1 MTLPGPGGGLADAL
15 GLPGA
20 PAGRAPVDPAAAG
33 DGDREPALRR
43 AWRHLAASPLGRT
56 GLVLFVL
63 VLLMAIAG
71 PLIFPFNQATVSAN
85 SAGLLQAP
93 SAAHWLGTDELGR
106 DVFRE
111 FLAGAHVSLIVGLAA
126 TAISV
131 VLGAG
136 IGITAGFYGRAA
148 DTVLMRVTDFFLVL
162 PQLPLVIALAAFFG
176 QNLGIIILVIGM
188 TGWPTTARIVRSQ
201 TLSLRERQFVTR
213 VRSLGASNLR
223 ILRVHILPNVMPL
236 IFANTV
242 LVIGGAILAEATLS
256 FLGLGD
262 PVQTSWGTML
272 HYAFESGAIGR
283 GAWWFFIPPGVGIV
297 LVVLAFTL
305 TGHAVD
311 EALNPRLRGSR

>member
-1 MTLPGPGGGLADAL
+1 M
-15 GLPGA
+15 
-20 PAGRAPVDPAAAG
+20 
-33 DGDREPALRR
+33 
-43 AWRHLAASPLGRT
+43 WRHLTTDSIGRT
-56 GLVLFVL
+56 GLVLFVI
-63 VLLMAIAG
+63 VVLMAVAG
-71 PLIFPFNQATVSAN
+71 PLLFPFNAAAVAKTP
-85 SAGLLQAP
+85 AGLLLSP
-93 SAAHWLGTDELGR
+93 SLHHWLGTDHLGR

-111 FLAGAHVSLIVGLAA
+111 FLAGTHISLIVGLAA
-126 TAISV
+126 TAISMA
-131 VLGAG
+131 LGSA
-136 IGITAGFYGRAA
+136 IGIASGYYGRWA
-148 DTVLMRVTDFFLVL
+148 DVVLMRITDFFLVL

-213 VRSLGASNLR
+213 IRSLGASNLR

-272 HYAFESGAIGR
+272 HFAFESGAIGR

-297 LVVLAFTL
+297 VVVLAFTL
-305 TGHAVD
+305 TGHSVD
-311 EALNPRLRGSR
+311 QALNPRLRAATAFRVTAERVVSLDPSNQATGLRSSLITGARFTF

>member
-1 MTLPGPGGGLADAL
+1 MTAPISTAVAADAE
-15 GLPGA
+15 
-20 PAGRAPVDPAAAG
+20 
-33 DGDREPALRR
+33 REVELRR
-43 AWRHLAASPLGRT
+43 VWRHLVASRLGRA
-56 GLVLFVL
+56 GLVLFGLVVVL
-63 VLLMAIAG
+63 AIAG
-71 PLIFPFNQATVSAN
+71 PLLFPFNQAAVS
-85 SAGLLQAP
+85 SAARGLLQGP
-93 SAAHWLGTDELGR
+93 SGQHWLGTDELGR

-111 FLAGAHVSLIVGLAA
+111 FLSGAHVSLLVGLAA
-126 TAISV
+126 TAISM

-136 IGITAGFYGRAA
+136 IGITAGYYGRGT
-148 DTVLMRVTDFFLVL
+148 DTVLMRITDFFLVL

-176 QNLGIIILVIGM
+176 QNLGIIILVIGI

-201 TLSLRERQFVTR
+201 TLSLRERQFITR

-262 PVQTSWGTML
+262 PVQISWGTML
-272 HYAFESGAIGR
+272 HFAFQSGAIGR
-283 GAWWFFIPPGVGIV
+283 GAWWFFVPPGVGIV

-305 TGHAVD
+305 TGHAID

>member
-1 MTLPGPGGGLADAL
+1 MAMLGTGLGGSAPEVGGTVAPPGEHLEPR
-15 GLPGA
+15 
-20 PAGRAPVDPAAAG
+20 AG
-33 DGDREPALRR
+33 ELRR
-43 AWRHLAASPLGRT
+43 VWRHLLADPMGRA
-56 GLVLFVL
+56 GLVLFV
-63 VLLMAIAG
+63 VVVVMAVAG
-71 PLIFPFNQATVSAN
+71 PLLLPFNPASVSN
-85 SAGLLQAP
+85 SAASLLQPP
-93 SAAHWLGTDELGR
+93 SAQHWLGTDELGR

-111 FLAGAHVSLIVGLAA
+111 FLSAAHVSLVVGLAA
-126 TAISV
+126 TAISM

-136 IGITAGFYGRAA
+136 IGVLAGYYGRWA
-148 DTVLMRVTDFFLVL
+148 DAVLMRITDFFLVL

-213 VRSLGASNLR
+213 VRSVGASNLR

-262 PVQTSWGTML
+262 PVQVSWGTML
-272 HYAFESGAIGR
+272 HFAFESGAIGR
-283 GAWWFFIPPGVGIV
+283 GAWWFFVPPGVGIV
-297 LVVLAFTL
+297 AVVLAFTL
-305 TGHAVD
+305 TGHAID
-311 EALNPRLRGSR
+311 QALNPRLRGSR

>member
-1 MTLPGPGGGLADAL
+1 MTSTLL
-15 GLPGA
+15 A
-20 PAGRAPVDPAAAG
+20 PAPA
-33 DGDREPALRR
+33 DRTSQYRRALR
-43 AWRHLAASPLGRT
+43 HVTSSGLGRT
-56 GLVLFVL
+56 GLALFAL
-63 VLLMAIAG
+63 VVIMTIAG
-71 PLIFPFNQATVSAN
+71 PLLFPFNQAEVSNAA
-85 SAGLLQAP
+85 SGLLAPP

-111 FLAGAHVSLIVGLAA
+111 LLSGAHVSLIVGLAA
-126 TAISV
+126 TAISML
-131 VLGAG
+131 LGAG
-136 IGITAGFYGRAA
+136 IGIAAGYFGRAA

-176 QNLGIIILVIGM
+176 QNLGVIVLVIGM
-188 TGWPTTARIVRSQ
+188 TGWPTTARIVRAQ

-242 LVIGGAILAEATLS
+242 LVIGSAILAEATLS

-262 PVQTSWGTML
+262 PVQISWGTML
-272 HYAFESGAIGR
+272 HFAFESGAIGR
-283 GAWWFFIPPGVGIV
+283 GAWWFFVPPGVGIV
-297 LVVLAFTL
+297 VVVLAFTL
-305 TGHAVD
+305 TGHAID